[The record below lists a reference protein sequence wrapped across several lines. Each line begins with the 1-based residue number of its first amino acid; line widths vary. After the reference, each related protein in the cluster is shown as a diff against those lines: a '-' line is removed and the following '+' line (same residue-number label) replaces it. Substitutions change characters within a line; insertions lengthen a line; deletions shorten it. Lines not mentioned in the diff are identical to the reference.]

1 VAIDNKIQALL
12 QLLDDPNDE
21 VFQHVSQTLLK
32 QGEIIIPELEKV
44 WEKSLNAMLQERI
57 EDLIQEIQF
66 TSTQTQLR
74 EWKGT
79 GAVDLLQAAYLIAKY
94 QYPDLK
100 YNSILESFSKIK
112 QDAWLE
118 INSNLT
124 ALEKTRILNHIL
136 FQVHEFSGNSSNF
149 FAPQNSFINHVF
161 ETKKGNPIT
170 LGILYIALA
179 QELDI
184 PIYGV
189 SMPRNF
195 ILAYVDENNIHAPFE
210 KEVLFY
216 INPYNNGKV
225 LGEKEIDYF
234 FKQQKIEPKKSYYS
248 PCSNIEIIK
257 KLILNLIYSYEKLG
271 YPEKIADMKI
281 LYEIING
288 F

>member
-1 VAIDNKIQALL
+1 VLKDKNIKALL

-21 VFQHVSQTLLK
+21 VYQHVSKNILK
-32 QGEIIIPELEKV
+32 QGEHIIPELEKA
-44 WEKSLNAMLQERI
+44 WEKSLNEILQERI
-57 EDLIQEIQF
+57 ENLIQEIQF
-66 TSTQTQLR
+66 TSTQHQLKD
-74 EWKGT
+74 WKDT
-79 GAVDLLQAAYLIAKY
+79 GATDLLKAAYIISKY

-100 YNSILESFSKIK
+100 YTTIKESFDKIK

-118 INSNLT
+118 INNNLT
-124 ALEKTRILNHIL
+124 ALEKTRIINHIL

-149 FAPQNSFINHVF
+149 FAPQNSYISHVF
-161 ETKKGNPIT
+161 ESKKGNPIT

-179 QELDI
+179 QELEI

-195 ILAYVDENNIHAPFE
+195 ILAYIDEYNIHNPYE
-210 KEVLFY
+210 EDILFY
-216 INPYNNGKV
+216 INPYNKGKV

-234 FKQQKIEPKKSYYS
+234 LKQQKIEPKKSYYY

-271 YPEKIADMKI
+271 YPEKVYAMKK
-281 LYEIING
+281 LYEIMK
-288 F
+288 

>member
-1 VAIDNKIQALL
+1 MNKKEKEIKALL

-21 VFQHVSQTLLK
+21 VYQYVSRNILE
-32 QGEIIIPELEKV
+32 QGEIIIPELEKT
-44 WEKSLNAMLQERI
+44 WEKSLNAILQERI

-66 TSTQTQLR
+66 TTTQKQLK
-74 EWKGT
+74 EWKDQ
-79 GAVDLLQAAYLIAKY
+79 GAVNLLKAAYIISKY

-100 YNSILESFSKIK
+100 YNDIIEAFNKIK

-118 INSNLT
+118 INKNLT

-136 FQVHEFSGNSSNF
+136 FQVHEFSGNGSNF
-149 FAPQNSFINHVF
+149 FAPQNSYINHVL

-179 QELDI
+179 VELGM

-195 ILAYVDENNIHAPFE
+195 ILAYIDEHNTYEQNDPEI
-210 KEVLFY
+210 LFY
-216 INPYNNGKV
+216 INPFNEGKV

-234 FKQQKIEPKKSYYS
+234 LKQQKIEPKKKYYL

-271 YPEKIADMKI
+271 YPEKIADLKI
-281 LYEIING
+281 LFNIIN
-288 F
+288 

>member
-1 VAIDNKIQALL
+1 MTDDKEIKALL

-21 VFQHVSQTLLK
+21 IFQHVSENILK
-32 QGEIIIPELEKV
+32 QGENIIPELEKV
-44 WEKSLNAMLQERI
+44 WEKSLNAILQERI
-57 EDLIQEIQF
+57 ENLIQEIQF
-66 TSTQTQLR
+66 SSTQKQLK
-74 EWKGT
+74 EWKES
-79 GAVDLLQAAYLIAKY
+79 GAVDLLKAAYLIAKY

-100 YNSILESFSKIK
+100 YNDIIEAFNKIK

-118 INSNLT
+118 INNNLT

-149 FAPQNSFINHVF
+149 FAPQNSYINHVF
-161 ETKKGNPIT
+161 DTKKGNPLT
-170 LGILYIALA
+170 LGIIYISLA
-179 QELDI
+179 QELNI

-195 ILAYVDENNIHAPFE
+195 ILAYIDEYNIHDPY
-210 KEVLFY
+210 KDDVLFY

-225 LGEKEIDYF
+225 LGEREIDYF
-234 FKQQKIEPKKSYYS
+234 LKQQKIEPKKSYYS

-271 YPEKIADMKI
+271 YPEKVNDMKKLFNI
-281 LYEIING
+281 VN
-288 F
+288 